1 MNPNSIKYKN
11 PGSSSTTRFE
21 RIHTVIFDNK
31 ENAEL
36 LIAKEIIKLIKKNNK
51 KNKKT
56 VLGLATGSSPK
67 GVYKNLIELHK
78 KEKVSFKKVV
88 TFNLDEYYCIS
99 KDHKESYHQFMDNNL
114 FNHTDIDRNNINIP
128 DSDLE
133 KKMIDNFCNDY
144 EKKIKSFGGID
155 IQILGIGANGH
166 IGFNEPGSNLNS
178 ITRLVKLDYQTRNDA
193 RLNFNGIK
201 NVPSSAITMGIK
213 TILASKRIILMAW
226 GKSKSNAIKK
236 AVELRQNVKV
246 PASLIQSHDNATI
259 ILDKDSSS
267 LLTRISQPWQVGEQP
282 LDDEMRNRAIHWLST
297 KTEKPILRLTE
308 KDYNQNNLSD
318 LLVQKSHYD
327 INLEAFNKLQRT
339 ITGWPGGKPNADD
352 THRPERKKPAKKRV
366 IIFSPH
372 PDDDVVSMGGTFD
385 RLVSQG
391 HDVHVAYQTSGNIA
405 VSNEEVLKFVELYED
420 FFDRS
425 SNLISEL
432 KNVLSDENKIIKDR
446 SVRKLASL
454 IREKESLAATRF
466 IGLNDSNVHF
476 LKLPFYETGK
486 IIKNKPTSLDLKIM
500 CDLIKSI
507 KPHQIYA
514 AGDLADPHGTHK
526 VCIELLFESLKNLN
540 KLNFMKDCWVWL
552 YRGAWHE
559 WDSHEI
565 DMAVPLSP
573 EQVLRKRRA
582 IFYHQSQNNSVMFQ
596 GDDEREFW
604 QRVEERNRE
613 IAITYNELG
622 MADYQ
627 AMETFR
633 RYHF

>member
-432 KNVLSDENKIIKDR
+432 KNLLSDEKKIIKDR
-446 SVRKLASL
+446 SVRKLASF

-486 IIKNKPTSLDLKIM
+486 IKKNKPTSLDLKIM

-514 AGDLADPHGTHK
+514 AGDLADPHGTHR

>member
-1 MNPNSIKYKN
+1 MSLKTINYKN

-21 RIHTVIFDNK
+21 KIHTVIFDDK
-31 ENAEL
+31 KTAEYL
-36 LIAKEIIKLIKKNNK
+36 VAEEIKKLIEENNK

-56 VLGLATGSSPK
+56 VLGLATGSSPI
-67 GVYKNLIELHK
+67 GVYNQLIDFHKNDKL
-78 KEKVSFKKVV
+78 SFKNVV
-88 TFNLDEYYCIS
+88 TYNLDEYYGLE
-99 KDHKESYHQFMDNNL
+99 KNHKQSYHQFMDEQL
-114 FNHTDIDRNNINIP
+114 FNHIDISRDNINIP
-128 DSDLE
+128 DGKLN
-133 KKMIDNFCNDY
+133 KNNIDKYCKDY
-144 EKKIKSFGGID
+144 ENMINSQGGID

-166 IGFNEPGSNLNS
+166 IGFNEPGSNTNS
-178 ITRLVKLDYQTRNDA
+178 VTRLVKLDYQTRYDA
-193 RLNFNGIK
+193 RLDFNGIK

-213 TILASKRIILMAW
+213 TILKSKRIILIAW
-226 GKSKSNAIKK
+226 GLGKSNAVKK
-236 AVELRQNVKV
+236 AVELKQSVKV
-246 PASLIQSHDNATI
+246 PASLLQSHDNVTF
-259 ILDKDSSS
+259 ILDESSAS
-267 LLTRISQPWQVGEQP
+267 LLTRISQPWQVGQQAN
-282 LDDEMRNRAIHWLST
+282 DEEMINRAIHWLSA

-318 LLVQKSHYD
+318 LLVHKSHYEL
-327 INLEAFNKLQRT
+327 NLDVFNKLQRT

-352 THRPERKKPAKKRV
+352 TYRPERKSPAKKRI

-425 SNLISEL
+425 SNFIDEMKEL
-432 KNVLSDENKIIKDR
+432 LSDHKKIINDKR
-446 SVRKLASL
+446 IRKLASV

-466 IGLNDSNVHF
+466 IGLPDSNVHF
-476 LKLPFYETGK
+476 LSLPFYETGK
-486 IIKNKPTSLDLKIM
+486 IKKNEPSKKDLDIM
-500 CDLIKSI
+500 CDLIKSV
-507 KPHQIYA
+507 KPHQIFA

-526 VCIELLFESLKNLN
+526 VCIELLFDCLK
-540 KLNFMKDCWVWL
+540 KLKKIDFMKDCWVWL

-559 WDSHEI
+559 WDTHEI

-613 IAITYNELG
+613 IAIRYNELG

>member
-1 MNPNSIKYKN
+1 MNPSSIKYKN

-36 LIAKEIIKLIKKNNK
+36 LIAEEIIKLIQKNNK

-67 GVYKNLIELHK
+67 GVYKNLIEIHK
-78 KEKVSFKKVV
+78 KEKVSFKKVI
-88 TFNLDEYYCIS
+88 TFNLDEYYSIA
-99 KDHKESYHQFMDNNL
+99 KNHKESYHQFMDENL
-114 FNHTDIDRNNINIP
+114 FNHVDIDRNNIYIP
-128 DSDLE
+128 KGDLD
-133 KKMIDNFCNDY
+133 KKMLDNFCKEY
-144 EKKIKSFGGID
+144 EKKIKSYGGID

-178 ITRLVKLDYQTRNDA
+178 ITRLVKLDYQTRYDA

-236 AVELRQNVKV
+236 SVEVRQNVKV
-246 PASLIQSHDNATI
+246 PASLIQSHNNATI
-259 ILDKDSSS
+259 VLDKDSSS
-267 LLTRISQPWQVGEQP
+267 LLTRISQPWQVGEQS
-282 LDDEMRNRAIHWLST
+282 LDDEMKYKAIHWLSA

-327 INLEAFNKLQRT
+327 LNIEAFNKLQET

-352 THRPERKKPAKKRV
+352 TKRPERKNPAKKRV

-391 HDVHVAYQTSGNIA
+391 HEVHVAYQTSGNIA

-432 KNVLSDENKIIKDR
+432 KNLLSDEKKIIKDR

-476 LKLPFYETGK
+476 LKLPFYETGQIK
-486 IIKNKPTSLDLKIM
+486 KNKPTSKDLKIM

-507 KPHQIYA
+507 KPHQIFA

-526 VCIELLFESLKNLN
+526 VCIELLFDALKNLK

-613 IAITYNELG
+613 IAITYNALG

>member
-1 MNPNSIKYKN
+1 MNLSSIKYKN

-36 LIAKEIIKLIKKNNK
+36 LIAKEIIQLIQKNNK

-67 GVYKNLIELHK
+67 GVYKNLIEIHK

-99 KDHKESYHQFMDNNL
+99 KDHKQSYHQFMDENL
-114 FNHTDIDRNNINIP
+114 FNHLDIDRNNIHIP
-128 DSDLE
+128 DGDLD
-133 KKMIDNFCNDY
+133 KKMIDKFCKEY
-144 EKKIKSFGGID
+144 EKKIKSYGGID

-178 ITRLVKLDYQTRNDA
+178 ITRLVKLDYQTRYDA

-236 AVELRQNVKV
+236 AVEIRQNVKL

-259 ILDKDSSS
+259 VLDKDSSS
-267 LLTRISQPWQVGEQP
+267 LLTRISEPWQVGEQT
-282 LDDEMRNRAIHWLST
+282 LDDEMKNRAIHWLSS
-297 KTEKPILRLTE
+297 KTQKPILRLTE

-318 LLVQKSHYD
+318 LLVEKSHYD

-339 ITGWPGGKPNADD
+339 ITGWPAGKPNADD
-352 THRPERKKPAKKRV
+352 THRPERKIPTKKRV

-425 SNLISEL
+425 SNLISDL
-432 KNVLSDENKIIKDR
+432 KYLLSDKKRIIKDR

-476 LKLPFYETGK
+476 LNLPFYETGK
-486 IIKNKPTSLDLKIM
+486 IKKNKPTSKDLNIM
-500 CDLIKSI
+500 CDLIKLI
-507 KPHQIYA
+507 KPHQIFA

-526 VCIELLFESLKNLN
+526 VCIELLFESLNKLK

-596 GDDEREFW
+596 GEDEREFW
-604 QRVEERNRE
+604 QRVEDRNRE

-633 RYHF
+633 RYYF

>member
-1 MNPNSIKYKN
+1 MSLKTINYKN

-21 RIHTVIFDNK
+21 KIHTVIFDDK
-31 ENAEL
+31 KTAEYL
-36 LIAKEIIKLIKKNNK
+36 VAEEIKKLIEENNK
-51 KNKKT
+51 KNIKT
-56 VLGLATGSSPK
+56 VLGLATGSSPV
-67 GVYKNLIELHK
+67 GVYNQLIDFHKNDKL
-78 KEKVSFKKVV
+78 SFKNVV
-88 TFNLDEYYCIS
+88 TYNLDEYYGLE
-99 KDHKESYHQFMDNNL
+99 KNHKQSYHQFMDEQL
-114 FNHTDIDRNNINIP
+114 FNHIDISRDNVNIP
-128 DSDLE
+128 DGKLN
-133 KKMIDNFCNDY
+133 KNNIDKYCKDY
-144 EKKIKSFGGID
+144 ENMINSQGGID

-166 IGFNEPGSNLNS
+166 IGFNEPGSNTNS
-178 ITRLVKLDYQTRNDA
+178 VTRLVKLDYQTRYDA

-213 TILASKRIILMAW
+213 TILKSKRIILMAW
-226 GKSKSNAIKK
+226 GLGKSNAVKK
-236 AVELRQNVKV
+236 AVELKPSVKV
-246 PASLIQSHDNATI
+246 PASMLQSHDNVTF
-259 ILDKDSSS
+259 ILDESSAS
-267 LLTRISQPWQVGEQP
+267 LLTRISQPWQVGQQA
-282 LDDEMRNRAIHWLST
+282 LDDEMINRAIHWLSA

-318 LLVQKSHYD
+318 LLVDKSHYEL
-327 INLEAFNKLQRT
+327 NLDVFNKLQRT

-352 THRPERKKPAKKRV
+352 THRPERKSPAKKRV

-425 SNLISEL
+425 SNFISEMKEL
-432 KNVLSDENKIIKDR
+432 LSDEKKIINDKR
-446 SVRKLASL
+446 IRKLASL

-466 IGLNDSNVHF
+466 IGLPDSNVHF
-476 LKLPFYETGK
+476 LSLPFYETGK
-486 IIKNKPTSLDLKIM
+486 IKKNQPSKKDLDIM
-500 CDLIKSI
+500 SDLIKSV
-507 KPHQIYA
+507 KPHQIFA

-526 VCIELLFESLKNLN
+526 VCIELLFDCLK
-540 KLNFMKDCWVWL
+540 KLKKIDFMKDCWVWL

-559 WDSHEI
+559 WDTHEI

-613 IAITYNELG
+613 IAIKYNELG

>member
-1 MNPNSIKYKN
+1 MSNKIKYKN
-11 PGSSSTTRFE
+11 PGSSSVTRFE
-21 RIHTVIFDNK
+21 RIHTVIFNDK

-36 LIAKEIIKLIKKNNK
+36 LIAEEIKNLIEKNNK
-51 KNKKT
+51 KGKKT
-56 VLGLATGSSPK
+56 VLGLATGSSPL
-67 GVYKNLIELHK
+67 GVYKKLIDLHK
-78 KEKVSFKKVV
+78 KEQFTFKNVI
-88 TFNLDEYYCIS
+88 TFNLDEYYGLK
-99 KDHKESYHQFMDNNL
+99 KDHKESYHHFMDEKL
-114 FNHTDIDRNNINIP
+114 FKHIDINRNNIHIP
-128 DSDLE
+128 DGELD
-133 KKMIDNFCNDY
+133 KKSIDKFCKDY
-144 EKKIKSFGGID
+144 EKKIKSCGGID

-178 ITRLVKLDYQTRNDA
+178 VTRLVKLDYKTRKDA

-201 NVPSSAITMGIK
+201 NVPTSAITTGIK
-213 TILASKRIILMAW
+213 TILSSRRIILIAW
-226 GKSKSNAIKK
+226 GQAKAEAITNS
-236 AVELRQNVKV
+236 VESRQNVKV
-246 PASLIQSHDNATI
+246 PASLLQLHENVTF
-259 ILDKDSSS
+259 ILDKSSSS
-267 LLTRISQPWQVGEQP
+267 LLTRISQPWLVGQQDF
-282 LDDEMRNRAIHWLST
+282 DDEMITRAIHWLSMKT
-297 KTEKPILRLTE
+297 KKPILRLTE

-318 LLVQKSHYD
+318 LLVDKSHYD
-327 INLEAFNKLQRT
+327 LNLDIFNKLQRT

-352 THRPERKKPAKKRV
+352 THRPERKNPAKKRV

-385 RLVSQG
+385 RLVNQG
-391 HDVHVAYQTSGNIA
+391 HEVHVAYQTSGNIA

-420 FFDRS
+420 FFGRS
-425 SNLISEL
+425 SKLTDDIKSL
-432 KNVLSDENKIIKDR
+432 LLDEKKIIKDAR
-446 SVRKLASL
+446 IRKIASL

-466 IGLNDSNVHF
+466 IGLSDSNVHF
-476 LKLPFYETGK
+476 LSLPFYETGK
-486 IIKNKPTSLDLKIM
+486 IKKNKPTSADLNIM

-507 KPHQIYA
+507 KPHQIFA

-526 VCIELLFESLKNLN
+526 VCIDLLFDCLN
-540 KLNFMKDCWVWL
+540 KLKKLDFMKECWVWL

-559 WDSHEI
+559 WESHEI

-582 IFYHQSQNNSVMFQ
+582 IFYHQSQNNNVMFQ

-613 IAITYNELG
+613 IAIIYNELG

-633 RYHF
+633 RYYF